1 MSRSDRWF
9 LFCLKMRLFQAILP
23 IVAKFAPP
31 LASRVQGILLP
42 LQQKL
47 HRFHDFES
55 FGI

>member
-1 MSRSDRWF
+1 VVFIWWF
-9 LFCLKMRLFQAILP
+9 SFALKMHLFQAILP
-23 IVAKFAPP
+23 IVTKFAPP